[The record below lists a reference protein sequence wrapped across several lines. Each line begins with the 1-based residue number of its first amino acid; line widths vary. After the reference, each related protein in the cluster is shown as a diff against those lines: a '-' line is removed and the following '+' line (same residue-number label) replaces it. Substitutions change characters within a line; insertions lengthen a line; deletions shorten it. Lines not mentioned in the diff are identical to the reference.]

1 MANKNV
7 EVMRGNPE
15 TAVKKLAI
23 PIMISMLLTAS
34 YNIID
39 GVWIAGLGQ
48 EAIAGIGFITPIF
61 MILNGVSVG
70 LGSGA
75 TSSISRFVGAKNHKK
90 ASQSAAHSLLIF
102 LIASVVLTI
111 VLLILQEPLLK
122 LYGASG
128 ESLAQGI
135 KYGTPLFLGL
145 FAFIFANGASGILR
159 GEGDMKRAMYAVVV
173 SVILNAILDPICI
186 YILGWGS
193 AGAAIA
199 TILSSICSAIVILYW
214 ILVKKDT
221 YVDVN
226 LGEFKFDFSIAK
238 DILKVGIPAS
248 MDMLVMSIA
257 MSLYMIFISSIA
269 GEFGIAS
276 FTSGQRLYLFAIM
289 PLTAIG
295 TAVTAVVGSSFG
307 AKNGEYISRAHKFG
321 AKFGIIFGTC
331 VTLILVV
338 FATQLSTIFAY
349 TAETAHLVPEITRY
363 LQIACLS
370 LPLTG
375 AGMASTFFYQGIG
388 KGTISLSWTI
398 IREVIFTVGATF
410 FFGIYL
416 GWGLIGIW
424 AGLAIGRAAATR
436 KLISLIFFLFLLFI
450 LLFKS
455 VYRF

>member
-39 GVWIAGLGQ
+39 GIWIAGLGQ

-199 TILSSICSAIVILYW
+199 TILSSICSAVVILYW

-226 LGEFKFDFSIAK
+226 LGEFKFDSSIAK

-424 AGLAIGRAAATR
+424 AGLAIGRAVA
-436 KLISLIFFLFLLFI
+436 SI
-450 LLFKS
+450 LNYLYARYTIKGI
-455 VYRF
+455 RETLRN

>member
-1 MANKNV
+1 
-7 EVMRGNPE
+7 
-15 TAVKKLAI
+15 
-23 PIMISMLLTAS
+23 
-34 YNIID
+34 
-39 GVWIAGLGQ
+39 
-48 EAIAGIGFITPIF
+48 
-61 MILNGVSVG
+61 
-70 LGSGA
+70 
-75 TSSISRFVGAKNHKK
+75 
-90 ASQSAAHSLLIF
+90 
-102 LIASVVLTI
+102 
-111 VLLILQEPLLK
+111 
-122 LYGASG
+122 
-128 ESLAQGI
+128 
-135 KYGTPLFLGL
+135 
-145 FAFIFANGASGILR
+145 
-159 GEGDMKRAMYAVVV
+159 MKRAMYAVVV

-226 LGEFKFDFSIAK
+226 LGEFKFDSSIAK

-248 MDMLVMSIA
+248 MDMLVMAIA

-363 LQIACLS
+363 LQIACLC

-375 AGMASTFFYQGIG
+375 AGMASSFFYQGIG

-424 AGLAIGRAAATR
+424 AGLAIGRAAA
-436 KLISLIFFLFLLFI
+436 SI
-450 LLFKS
+450 LNYLYARYTIKGI
-455 VYRF
+455 RETLGN

>member
-226 LGEFKFDFSIAK
+226 LGEFKFDSSIAK

-363 LQIACLS
+363 LQIACLC

-424 AGLAIGRAAATR
+424 AGLAIGRTTA
-436 KLISLIFFLFLLFI
+436 SI
-450 LLFKS
+450 LNYLYARYTIKGI
-455 VYRF
+455 RETLRN

>member
-39 GVWIAGLGQ
+39 GIWIAGLGQ

-226 LGEFKFDFSIAK
+226 LGEFKFDSSIAK

-424 AGLAIGRAAATR
+424 AGLSIGRAAA
-436 KLISLIFFLFLLFI
+436 SI
-450 LLFKS
+450 LNYLYARYTIKGI
-455 VYRF
+455 RETLGN

>member
-39 GVWIAGLGQ
+39 GIWIAGLGQ

-226 LGEFKFDFSIAK
+226 LGEFKFDSSIAK

-248 MDMLVMSIA
+248 MDMLVMAIA

-363 LQIACLS
+363 LQIACLC

-375 AGMASTFFYQGIG
+375 AGMASSFFYQGIG

-424 AGLAIGRAAATR
+424 AGLAIGRTTA
-436 KLISLIFFLFLLFI
+436 SI
-450 LLFKS
+450 LNYLYARYTIKGI
-455 VYRF
+455 RETLRN

>member
-39 GVWIAGLGQ
+39 GIWIAGLGQ

-226 LGEFKFDFSIAK
+226 LGEFKFDSSIAK

-248 MDMLVMSIA
+248 MDMLVMAIA

-349 TAETAHLVPEITRY
+349 TAETAHLVSEITRY
-363 LQIACLS
+363 LQIACLC

-375 AGMASTFFYQGIG
+375 AGMASSFFYQGIG

-424 AGLAIGRAAATR
+424 AGLAIGRTTA
-436 KLISLIFFLFLLFI
+436 SI
-450 LLFKS
+450 LNYLYARYTIKGI
-455 VYRF
+455 RETLRN

>member
-39 GVWIAGLGQ
+39 GIWIAGLGQ

-226 LGEFKFDFSIAK
+226 LGEFKFDSSIAK

-424 AGLAIGRAAATR
+424 AGLAIGRTTA
-436 KLISLIFFLFLLFI
+436 SI
-450 LLFKS
+450 LNYLYARYTIKGI
-455 VYRF
+455 RETLRN

>member
-39 GVWIAGLGQ
+39 GIWIAGLGQ

-193 AGAAIA
+193 TGAAIA

-226 LGEFKFDFSIAK
+226 LGEFKFDSSIAK

-248 MDMLVMSIA
+248 MDMLVMAIA

-363 LQIACLS
+363 LQIACLC

-375 AGMASTFFYQGIG
+375 AGMASSFFYQGIG

-424 AGLAIGRAAATR
+424 AGLAIGRTTA
-436 KLISLIFFLFLLFI
+436 SI
-450 LLFKS
+450 LNYLYARYTIKGI
-455 VYRF
+455 RETLRN

>member
-39 GVWIAGLGQ
+39 GIWIAGLGQ

-135 KYGTPLFLGL
+135 KYGNPLFLGL

-226 LGEFKFDFSIAK
+226 LGEFKFDSSIAK

-424 AGLAIGRAAATR
+424 AGLAIGRAAA
-436 KLISLIFFLFLLFI
+436 SI
-450 LLFKS
+450 LNYLYARYTIKGI
-455 VYRF
+455 RETLRN

>member
-226 LGEFKFDFSIAK
+226 LGEFKFDSSIAK

-248 MDMLVMSIA
+248 MDMLVMAIA

-424 AGLAIGRAAATR
+424 AG
-436 KLISLIFFLFLLFI
+436 
-450 LLFKS
+450 
-455 VYRF
+455 

>member
-39 GVWIAGLGQ
+39 GIWIAGLGQ

-199 TILSSICSAIVILYW
+199 TILSSICSTIVILYW

-226 LGEFKFDFSIAK
+226 LGEFKFDSSIAK

-375 AGMASTFFYQGIG
+375 AGMASSFFYQGIG

-398 IREVIFTVGATF
+398 IREVVFTVGATF

-424 AGLAIGRAAATR
+424 AGLAIGRTTA
-436 KLISLIFFLFLLFI
+436 SI
-450 LLFKS
+450 LNYLYARYTIKGI
-455 VYRF
+455 RETLGN